1 MHESSD
7 TPLSAQPPLCKGQFA
22 GSDEGRTC
30 TERARFEIGR
40 YVDFPL
46 PVCPE
51 HLGPSL
57 LRARNVLW
65 PPVIRL
71 IG

>member
-1 MHESSD
+1 MD
-7 TPLSAQPPLCKGQFA
+7 ASAARPRCQGRFSGPE
-22 GSDEGRTC
+22 EGRACATP
-30 TERARFEIGR
+30 ARFEIGR

-46 PVCPE
+46 PVCPH

-57 LRARNVLW
+57 LLARNVLW
-65 PPVIRL
+65 PPEIKL